1 MNASPGIPEGK
12 LIVLDDHQLFAHG
25 LRLLISRRFP
35 RCDVAVF
42 TTIEAAKE
50 ELSRSRVEF
59 LLVDPGVHRQEMAAF
74 VADCLNDYPACRVVV
89 LTLLTDLNVVKKYLE
104 MGVVGYLSKT
114 IDENELSIALLQML
128 QGNRYVSSDINSRL
142 INTVIGRE
150 ATLLSDREI
159 EVLSLMVAGKPAQKI
174 AEMLF
179 ISPHT
184 VVAHRRKIMT
194 KLQKK
199 TTAELIQYA
208 VSNNLIN

>member
-1 MNASPGIPEGK
+1 
-12 LIVLDDHQLFAHG
+12 
-25 LRLLISRRFP
+25 
-35 RCDVAVF
+35 
-42 TTIEAAKE
+42 
-50 ELSRSRVEF
+50 
-59 LLVDPGVHRQEMAAF
+59 MAAF